1 MPRRTRIL
9 LVEMP
14 RMLSDILADVLSAEP
29 DMEVVGVLSSRG
41 KLRATVAETRADVVV
56 LALGDSRLPK
66 DCGRLLRAHPRLRV
80 LGVTSAAT
88 GQRVTISTDDRK
100 PLAVVAAMPAEVAVG
115 QDFTLDGTEADPV
128 PGHQTMSYCSRLRAV
143 NASAR
148 AVAAARDDGITAP
161 RREH

>member
-1 MPRRTRIL
+1 
-9 LVEMP
+9 MP

-80 LGVTSAAT
+80 LGVTSE
-88 GQRVTISTDDRK
+88 GRRGFLFGL
-100 PLAVVAAMPAEVAVG
+100 P
-115 QDFTLDGTEADPV
+115 FTLDGTESAPV
-128 PGHQTMSYCSRLRAV
+128 PGHQITSYKW
-143 NASAR
+143 
-148 AVAAARDDGITAP
+148 IMMT
-161 RREH
+161 

>member
-14 RMLSDILADVLSAEP
+14 RMLCDILADVLSAEP

-66 DCGRLLRAHPRLRV
+66 DCERLLRAHPRLRV
-80 LGVTSAAT
+80 LGVTSEGRRGFLFGLRPLKASL
-88 GQRVTISTDDRK
+88 GELSPQR
-100 PLAVVAAMPAEVAVG
+100 L
-115 QDFTLDGTEADPV
+115 
-128 PGHQTMSYCSRLRAV
+128 V
-143 NASAR
+143 NAIR
-148 AVAAARDDGITAP
+148 TTDRMEENVALHFGG
-161 RREH
+161 